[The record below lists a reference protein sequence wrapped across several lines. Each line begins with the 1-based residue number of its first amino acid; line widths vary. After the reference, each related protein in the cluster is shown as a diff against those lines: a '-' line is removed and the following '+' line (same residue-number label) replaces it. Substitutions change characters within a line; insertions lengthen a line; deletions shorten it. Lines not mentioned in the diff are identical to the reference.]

1 MRLLLTGALVAG
13 LAAAETPTYYKDVV
27 PVLQTHC
34 QECHRPGEV
43 APMSLMSYK
52 DSRPWAK
59 AIRQAVLSKKMP
71 PWSAD
76 PHYGKFSN
84 DRSLKQSEIDTL
96 TAWADT
102 GAPEGNP
109 GDAPAPVQFSDGWT
123 IGKPDLVLDM
133 GADFKVPARGTIP
146 YANFVVHTGFTE
158 DRWVK
163 EVEVRPG
170 NTALVHHIVLYARPK
185 GSDFDADAK
194 PGEPFVEKE
203 RPPQQNRPPQNDIGH
218 LIGIFAAPGGGAVEE
233 IGLYLPGGT
242 VYKTGPGQAR
252 LIPAG
257 SDIIFSI
264 HYATNGNEGF
274 DRSKVGIIFA
284 KEPPQERVVNAMDV
298 NMSLRI
304 PPGDPNHRVDAR
316 LTLQQDAT
324 LQTIIPHMHFR
335 GKGFEFEVTYPT
347 GETETLLKVP
357 KYDFNWQIA
366 YELANP
372 IKLPK
377 GTLIHMTAFYD
388 NSPNNPANPDAT
400 KEVFW
405 GEQTWEEMVTGFV
418 DLAIPVGMDPT
429 KLVPPIKFGIP
440 PAAAAPASR

>member
-1 MRLLLTGALVAG
+1 MRLLLVGVFAAGFAVAG
-13 LAAAETPTYYKDVV
+13 TPTYYKDVV
-27 PVLQTHC
+27 PVLQAHC

-59 AIRQAVLSKKMP
+59 AIRQAVLLKKMP

-96 TAWADT
+96 TAWADA

-109 GDAPAPVQFSDGWT
+109 SDAPAPVQFADGWK

-133 GADFKVPARGTIP
+133 GTDFKVAARGTIP
-146 YANFVVHTGFTE
+146 YLSFLVHTGFTE
-158 DRWVK
+158 DKWVK

-170 NTALVHHIVLYARPK
+170 NNAVVHHITLYARPK
-185 GSDFDADAK
+185 GSDFLVPVDAK
-194 PGEPFVEKE
+194 PGEPYLGQSE
-203 RPPQQNRPPQNDIGH
+203 PPQVNRPPQNDVGQMNG
-218 LIGIFAAPGGGAVEE
+218 LFVSPGVGPAEE

-242 VYKTGPGQAR
+242 PYETGPGQAR

-257 SDIIFSI
+257 SDIVFQM
-264 HYATNGNEGF
+264 HYTTTGKEEF

-284 KEPPQERVVNAMDV
+284 KEPPKERVVNAMIV
-298 NMSLRI
+298 NRSLRI
-304 PPGDPNHRVDAR
+304 PAGDPNHRLDATV
-316 LTLQQDAT
+316 TLQEEAV
-324 LQTIIPHMHFR
+324 LQTITPHAHVR
-335 GKGFEFEVTYPT
+335 AKAFEFDVTYPT
-347 GETETLLKVP
+347 GEKQVLLNVP
-357 KYDFNWQIA
+357 KYDFNWQIG
-366 YELANP
+366 YELAKP
-372 IKLPK
+372 VKLPK

-388 NSPNNPANPDAT
+388 NSLNNPANPDPT

-405 GEQTWEEMVTGFV
+405 GEQTWEEMATGFL
-418 DLAIPVGMDPT
+418 DLAIPAGMDPM
-429 KLVPPIKFGIP
+429 KLVPPRRVATQ
-440 PAAAAPASR
+440 AAR